1 MPARTGCP
9 GHIVFDF
16 RCAGLDGEERWE
28 FCNAIVKDF
37 GLTVDRSQ
45 ADWKTLI
52 DELQG
57 HPLMMRVVLSKLST
71 TTPGQLKTML
81 AGNLQDFLGLD
92 TDSARMFATLK
103 FVQDGLPADLRPWLT
118 PLSLHERFVDADY
131 LKEMGNRL
139 AQPMS
144 AGNSAVDR
152 LMSQLTRAGLV
163 TSIGQG
169 LFELHPVLSRF
180 LQQSTAA
187 AEATESVTAWQR
199 AFVEFMA
206 GLADHFAPKEL
217 HEQRGVFHAFGSS
230 FRRALSLAVDLGMEQ
245 AVAALT
251 QSLAAFAMNTGRFQ
265 EASELFGN
273 LAENQRKAGNPEA
286 EAGAY
291 HQLGRI
297 AQEQRDFATAEQWY
311 RKSLAIE
318 EKQGN
323 EHGAAITYH
332 QLGIIA
338 QEQRDFATAEQ
349 WYRKSLA
356 IKEKQGNEHGAAST
370 YHQLGIIA
378 QEQRDFST
386 AEQWYRKS
394 LAIKEKQGNE
404 HGAASTYHQLGRIAE
419 EQRDFATAEQWYRK
433 SLAIREKQGNEHGA
447 ASTYHQLGRIAEEQR
462 DFATAEQWYRKSLA
476 IKEKQGNEHGAAST
490 YHQLGRIAQE
500 QRDFTTAEQ
509 WYRKSLAIF
518 QKQGNEH
525 GAASTYHQ
533 LGIIAQEQRDFTTAE
548 QWYRKSLAIEEKQ
561 GNEHGAASTY
571 HQLGRIAEEQRDFST
586 AEQWYRKSLAIF
598 QKQGN
603 EHGAAITY
611 HQLGI
616 IAQEQRDFAT
626 AELHFGNALSLAE
639 RTRRND
645 VAASSALSSAAIL
658 LASGRHIDAARLC
671 IRGILA
677 ARRGFEALTPAG
689 VTLFVE
695 NWEATPNS
703 ARGELVELWRSA
715 ALGPLPDSLKADQT

>member
-1 MPARTGCP
+1 MR
-9 GHIVFDF
+9 
-16 RCAGLDGEERWE
+16 GLDGEERWE

-230 FRRALSLAVDLGMEQ
+230 FRRALSLAVDLGMGQ

-251 QSLAAFAMNTGRFQ
+251 QSLAAFSMNTRRFQ
-265 EASELFGN
+265 EASELFRN
-273 LAENQRKAGNPEA
+273 LAENRR
-286 EAGAY
+286 EAGDPEVEAAAY
-291 HQLGRI
+291 HQLGII
-297 AQEQRDFATAEQWY
+297 AQGQRDFATAEQWY
-311 RKSLAIE
+311 RKSLAIV

-323 EHGAAITYH
+323 EHGAASTYH
-332 QLGIIA
+332 HLGIIA
-338 QEQRDFATAEQ
+338 REQRDFATAEQ

-370 YHQLGIIA
+370 YHHLGIIA
-378 QEQRDFST
+378 AEQQDFVT

-394 LAIKEKQGNE
+394 LAIFERLGSE
-404 HGAASTYHQLGRIAE
+404 HEAASTYHHLGIISA

-433 SLAIREKQGNEHGA
+433 SLAIFERQGAEHEA
-447 ASTYHQLGRIAEEQR
+447 AGTYLQLGRIA
-462 DFATAEQWYRKSLA
+462 AEQ
-476 IKEKQGNEHGAAST
+476 Q
-490 YHQLGRIAQE
+490 
-500 QRDFTTAEQ
+500 
-509 WYRKSLAIF
+509 
-518 QKQGNEH
+518 
-525 GAASTYHQ
+525 
-533 LGIIAQEQRDFTTAE
+533 
-548 QWYRKSLAIEEKQ
+548 
-561 GNEHGAASTY
+561 
-571 HQLGRIAEEQRDFST
+571 
-586 AEQWYRKSLAIF
+586 
-598 QKQGN
+598 
-603 EHGAAITY
+603 
-611 HQLGI
+611 
-616 IAQEQRDFAT
+616 DFAT
-626 AELHFGNALSLAE
+626 AELHFGYALSLAE

-671 IRGILA
+671 ISGLLA
-677 ARRGFEALTPAG
+677 ARRGFGAAIPAG
-689 VTLFVE
+689 VRLFTEIWDVVP
-695 NWEATPNS
+695 TT
-703 ARGELVELWRSA
+703 ARSELGEMWRSA
-715 ALGPLPDSLKADQT
+715 AMGALPGSLLEDHS